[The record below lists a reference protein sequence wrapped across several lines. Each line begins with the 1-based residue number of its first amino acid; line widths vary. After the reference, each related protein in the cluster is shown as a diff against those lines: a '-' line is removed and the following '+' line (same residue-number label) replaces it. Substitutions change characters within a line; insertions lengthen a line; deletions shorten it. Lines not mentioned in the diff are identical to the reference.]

1 MRISDWSSDVCSSD
15 LPSPAP
21 GAGVR
26 TMIAAWH
33 SFARQGDHRL
43 VEPLRSV
50 QSRGSSLPRYL
61 RWFRIPAAQRFTEH
75 DRLTGPQAVRPA
87 EGAEIGR
94 APGRERVVQNV

>member
-1 MRISDWSSDVCSSD
+1 MCFFFFFNDTATTEFYTYLHALSLRDALPIS
-15 LPSPAP
+15 AP

-26 TMIAAWH
+26 TMVAAWH

-75 DRLTGPQAVRPA
+75 DRLTGQ
-87 EGAEIGR
+87 IGR
-94 APGRERVVQNV
+94 AHV